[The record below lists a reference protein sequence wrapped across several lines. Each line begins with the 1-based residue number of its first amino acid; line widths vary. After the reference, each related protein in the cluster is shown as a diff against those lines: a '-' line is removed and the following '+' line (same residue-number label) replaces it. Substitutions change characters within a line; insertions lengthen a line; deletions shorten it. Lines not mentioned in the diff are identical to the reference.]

1 MVTASFGCSSCAGY
15 VRAGCACGMTNS
27 FAARQTSGA
36 SAIPVNIAAQR
47 RTLRHSRNMMVD
59 YRMRSVSAMVPYP
72 VPMRLEC
79 PFPYVLAVQLT
90 ARDRFSNQHPLLG
103 FSNAAPRQVRLWFGR
118 AAGKSGG
125 PAGGTAN
132 WGGQLGPCPF
142 FWGGAGGGCDFFLA
156 PPHNFP

>member
-103 FSNAAPRQVRLWFGR
+103 FSNAAPRQVRLRFGR

-125 PAGGTAN
+125 PAEGTAIGIGN
-132 WGGQLGPCPF
+132 LGPCRF
-142 FWGGAGGGCDFFLA
+142 CRGGAGGD
-156 PPHNFP
+156 

>member
-36 SAIPVNIAAQR
+36 SAIPVNIAARR
-47 RTLRHSRNMMVD
+47 RTLWHSRIMMVD
-59 YRMRSVSAMVPYP
+59 YKMRGVSAMVPYP

-103 FSNAAPRQVRLWFGR
+103 FSNAAPRQIRLWFGR

-125 PAGGTAN
+125 QAEGTAI
-132 WGGQLGPCPF
+132 GIGYLGPCRF
-142 FWGGAGGGCDFFLA
+142 CW
-156 PPHNFP
+156 